1 MYVLSTRD
9 QLQIKQ
15 PTLTESKGMEKDF
28 PCKWKSKGS
37 ITDKIDFKIKI
48 VTGDREGHYIM
59 VKESFQ
65 EKDTTIIKIYIYST

>member
-1 MYVLSTRD
+1 
-9 QLQIKQ
+9 
-15 PTLTESKGMEKDF
+15 MEKDF

-48 VTGDREGHYIM
+48 VTGDKEGHYIM